1 MSTLQLVVNGLG
13 LVFIAWIVWY
23 FWFWK
28 RESVQAPMSS
38 KGIQEIDITVQGGY
52 RPAEIVVKVGQLVR
66 LNFTRRESSA
76 CSEEVIFPDFGQ
88 RAHLPQDQTVTL
100 EMTPYRP
107 GEYEFVCGMNMLRG
121 KLIVEEEKTESLRPL
136 AAPDYALHK
145 HS

>member
-1 MSTLQLVVNGLG
+1 MNTLQLVVNGLG

-23 FWFWK
+23 FWLWK
-28 RESVQAPMSS
+28 GESVQAALSD

-76 CSEEVIFPDFGQ
+76 CSEEVVFPDFGL

-100 EMTPYRP
+100 EVTPHKP

-121 KLIVEEEKTESLRPL
+121 KLIVQEEKAEDLRPL
-136 AAPDYALHK
+136 SAPDYALQK

>member
-1 MSTLQLVVNGLG
+1 MNTLQLVVNSLG
-13 LVFIAWIVWY
+13 LAFIAWIVWY

-28 RESVQAPMSS
+28 GESVQAAVSDT
-38 KGIQEIDITVQGGY
+38 GIQEVDITVQGGY

-76 CSEEVIFPDFGQ
+76 CSEEVIFPDFGL

-121 KLIVEEEKTESLRPL
+121 KLIVKEEKTEGLRPL
-136 AAPDYALHK
+136 ATPDYALHR